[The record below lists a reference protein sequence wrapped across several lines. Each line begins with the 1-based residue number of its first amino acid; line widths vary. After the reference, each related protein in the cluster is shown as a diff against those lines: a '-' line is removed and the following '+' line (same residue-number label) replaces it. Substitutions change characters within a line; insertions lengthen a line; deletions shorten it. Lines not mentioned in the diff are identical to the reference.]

1 MKRNYWPLLVALALP
16 LALSDCAVKT
26 YPRPV
31 STKEKLESNLAHSLD
46 NVGAVV
52 HHYCLAAGPGY
63 DISRQMVQV
72 KNYEF
77 YTDPAFRQADRFFR
91 APEGLPAIHQE
102 KISETAGYT
111 VWFLSWPSLY
121 QPLNPEFAPLYERYP
136 EDHTAYAVYYQSKQP
151 RRGAIVI
158 SHGWTGG
165 DVRQSVNVK
174 ANRLEYLL
182 TLGYDAALIQEPY
195 HGLRAPKESKFSGE
209 YFLSGEVSR
218 LNEALAQAVM
228 DVRSLAAWLRQDHAV
243 VGIMGGS
250 LGGFVT
256 LATAA
261 AEPRLDF
268 AVAWVPLSSPADID
282 EDTKVAP
289 YMVKG
294 MKQSGLDRETVR
306 RVFWVSTP
314 ANYPPALPKGDI
326 LIIAGMGD
334 NFVPPDQPLAV
345 WEAWGQPPIYWFAGG
360 HVFNFEMKQAQ
371 QVAADFL
378 KEHLQSKRNLAP
390 P

>member
-1 MKRNYWPLLVALALP
+1 
-16 LALSDCAVKT
+16 
-26 YPRPV
+26 
-31 STKEKLESNLAHSLD
+31 
-46 NVGAVV
+46 
-52 HHYCLAAGPGY
+52 
-63 DISRQMVQV
+63 
-72 KNYEF
+72 
-77 YTDPAFRQADRFFR
+77 
-91 APEGLPAIHQE
+91 
-102 KISETAGYT
+102 
-111 VWFLSWPSLY
+111 
-121 QPLNPEFAPLYERYP
+121 
-136 EDHTAYAVYYQSKQP
+136 
-151 RRGAIVI
+151 
-158 SHGWTGG
+158 
-165 DVRQSVNVK
+165 
-174 ANRLEYLL
+174 
-182 TLGYDAALIQEPY
+182 
-195 HGLRAPKESKFSGE
+195 
-209 YFLSGEVSR
+209 
-218 LNEALAQAVM
+218 
-228 DVRSLAAWLRQDHAV
+228 
-243 VGIMGGS
+243 MGGS